1 MISLDVDTII
11 SHGKL
16 TLFLLKPSNV
26 SVEVSPIIEGTN
38 AQETDETV
46 CVRKAV
52 DDRGTRISISEPFG
66 RTNEWRITQ

>member
-1 MISLDVDTII
+1 MISLDAETIM

-26 SVEVSPIIEGTN
+26 SVEVGPIIEGTN

-52 DDRGTRISISEPFG
+52 NDRGTRNSISEPFG
-66 RTNEWRITQ
+66 RTNEL